1 MSNLKLYWKLVK
13 SCRKPLMIY
22 FSIFITVFFIYASFL
37 GDSKQTTM
45 FQEVEPDIV
54 WVDHDQSEASNAL
67 KSYMQDIAEIK
78 DVGDTKKDHE
88 DALFYG
94 FVSFIVEVPK
104 GFEDNLLAGKDTN
117 IACTSRPDE
126 VNASMLEMKI
136 ESYLSTMHIY
146 HESDPALKVSQLN
159 EKARQS
165 VDTKLDISMRSNEE
179 LNISQTLRSGFF
191 NYASY
196 IFMAL
201 TMLSVGLI
209 MTTIFKSNLQKR
221 DLVSPISSNKRN
233 FSLFVANILF
243 GSALWAVFM
252 VVIMFL
258 PNSDMWTLQGF
269 FYGLNLY
276 IYGMLCVSVG
286 FLFSCLLS
294 NKAHVGQALNGLTNI
309 VSLGSAFLGGAFVPQ
324 SLISESILTISH
336 FIPTYWYVKTNDT
349 LANLNDFNG
358 QQFYDILSY
367 MGIEVLF
374 LIACFM
380 IALLIMRNRKTQ
392 EAFISAGEQA

>member
-1 MSNLKLYWKLVK
+1 MSHLKLYWKLVK

-37 GDSKQTTM
+37 GDSKQTTI

-380 IALLIMRNRKTQ
+380 IALLIIRNRKTQ
-392 EAFISAGEQA
+392 EAFISAVEQA

>member
-1 MSNLKLYWKLVK
+1 
-13 SCRKPLMIY
+13 
-22 FSIFITVFFIYASFL
+22 
-37 GDSKQTTM
+37 
-45 FQEVEPDIV
+45 
-54 WVDHDQSEASNAL
+54 
-67 KSYMQDIAEIK
+67 
-78 DVGDTKKDHE
+78 
-88 DALFYG
+88 
-94 FVSFIVEVPK
+94 
-104 GFEDNLLAGKDTN
+104 
-117 IACTSRPDE
+117 
-126 VNASMLEMKI
+126 
-136 ESYLSTMHIY
+136 
-146 HESDPALKVSQLN
+146 
-159 EKARQS
+159 
-165 VDTKLDISMRSNEE
+165 
-179 LNISQTLRSGFF
+179 
-191 NYASY
+191 
-196 IFMAL
+196 MAL

>member
-1 MSNLKLYWKLVK
+1 MSHLKLYWKLVK

-94 FVSFIVEVPK
+94 FVSFIVEVPE

-136 ESYLSTMHIY
+136 EFYLSTMHIY

>member
-1 MSNLKLYWKLVK
+1 MSHLKLYWKLVK

-37 GDSKQTTM
+37 GDSKQTTI

-165 VDTKLDISMRSNEE
+165 VDTKLDTSMRSNEE

>member
-1 MSNLKLYWKLVK
+1 MSHLKLYWKLVK

-94 FVSFIVEVPK
+94 FVSFIVEVPE

>member
-1 MSNLKLYWKLVK
+1 MNHLKLYWKLVK
-13 SCRKPLMIY
+13 SCRKPLIIY
-22 FSIFITVFFIYASFL
+22 SSIFITVFFIYAMFL
-37 GDSKQTTM
+37 GDSKQTTV

-67 KSYMQDIAEIK
+67 KSYMNDISNIK
-78 DVGDTKKDHE
+78 EVGNSKKDHE

-94 FVSFIVEVPK
+94 FVSFIVEVPE
-104 GFEDNLLAGKDTN
+104 GFEDDLLAGKDTN

-136 ESYLSTMHIY
+136 NSFLSTMRIY

-196 IFMAL
+196 ILMAL
-201 TMLSVGLI
+201 MMLSVGLV

-221 DLVSPISSNKRN
+221 DLISPINSNQRN
-233 FSLFVANILF
+233 FSLFLANILY
-243 GSALWAVFM
+243 GSALWAIFM
-252 VVIMFL
+252 IVIMFL
-258 PNSDMWTLQGF
+258 PNSDMFSMHGF

-276 IYGMLCVSVG
+276 IYSILCVAIG

-294 NKAHVGQALNGLTNI
+294 NKPHASQALNGLTNI

-324 SLISESILTISH
+324 SMISDSILKISH
-336 FIPTYWYVKTNDT
+336 FIPTYWYVKANDT
-349 LANLNDFNG
+349 LTTLQEFSGKELRAL
-358 QQFYDILSY
+358 LSY
-367 MGIEVLF
+367 MGIEILF
-374 LIACFM
+374 LITFFL
-380 IALLIMRNRKTQ
+380 IALLIMRNRKSQ
-392 EAFISAGEQA
+392 EAFISVGKQA

>member
-1 MSNLKLYWKLVK
+1 MSHLKLYWKLVK

-54 WVDHDQSEASNAL
+54 WIDHDQSEASNAL
-67 KSYMQDIAEIK
+67 KSYMNDIAEIK
-78 DVGDTKKDHE
+78 DVGDTQKDHE

-94 FVSFIVEVPK
+94 FVSFIVEVPE

-146 HESDPALKVSQLN
+146 HESDPTLKVSQLN

-165 VDTKLDISMRSNEE
+165 MDTKLDISMRSNEE

-336 FIPTYWYVKTNDT
+336 FIPTYWYVKINDT

>member
-1 MSNLKLYWKLVK
+1 MSHLKLYWKLVK

-37 GDSKQTTM
+37 GDSKQTTI

-136 ESYLSTMHIY
+136 ESYLSTMYIY

-165 VDTKLDISMRSNEE
+165 VDTKLDISMHSNEE

-233 FSLFVANILF
+233 FSLFLANILF

-349 LANLNDFNG
+349 LANLNNFNG

>member
-1 MSNLKLYWKLVK
+1 MSHLKLYWKLVK

-37 GDSKQTTM
+37 GDSKQTTI

-136 ESYLSTMHIY
+136 ESYLSTMYIY

>member
-1 MSNLKLYWKLVK
+1 MNHLKLYWKLVK
-13 SCRKPLMIY
+13 SCRKPLIIY
-22 FSIFITVFFIYASFL
+22 SSIFISVFFIYAMFL

-54 WVDHDQSEASNAL
+54 WVDHDQSEASKAL
-67 KSYMQDIAEIK
+67 KSYMQDISKIK
-78 DVGDTKKDHE
+78 DVGDSKKDHE

-94 FVSFIVEVPK
+94 FVSFIVEVPE
-104 GFEDNLLAGKDTN
+104 GFEDDLLAGKDTN

-146 HESDPALKVSQLN
+146 HESNPTLKISQLN

-165 VDTKLDISMRSNEE
+165 VDTKVDISMRSNEE
-179 LNISQTLRSGFF
+179 LNISQTLCNGFF

-201 TMLSVGLI
+201 IMLSVGMI

-221 DLVSPISSNKRN
+221 DLISPISSNQRN
-233 FSLFVANILF
+233 FSLFLANILF
-243 GSALWAVFM
+243 GSALWVIFM
-252 VVIMFL
+252 LVIMFL
-258 PNSDMWTLQGF
+258 PNSDMWSLQGL

-276 IYGMLCVSVG
+276 IYGMLCVAAG

-309 VSLGSAFLGGAFVPQ
+309 ISLGSAFLGGAFVPQ
-324 SLISESILTISH
+324 SMISESILTISR
-336 FIPTYWYVKTNDT
+336 FIPTYWYVKANDT
-349 LANLNDFNG
+349 LASLNDFSG
-358 QQFYDILSY
+358 QEFHDILSY

-374 LIACFM
+374 IIACFM

-392 EAFISAGEQA
+392 EAFISVGDQA

>member
-1 MSNLKLYWKLVK
+1 MSHLKLYWKLVK

-37 GDSKQTTM
+37 GDSKQTTI

-358 QQFYDILSY
+358 QKFYDILSY

>member
-1 MSNLKLYWKLVK
+1 MSHLKLYWKLVK

-37 GDSKQTTM
+37 GDSKQTTI

-126 VNASMLEMKI
+126 VNASMLKMKI

>member
-1 MSNLKLYWKLVK
+1 MSHLKLYWKLVK

-37 GDSKQTTM
+37 GDSKQTTI

-336 FIPTYWYVKTNDT
+336 FIPTSWYVKTNDT

>member
-1 MSNLKLYWKLVK
+1 MSHLKLYWKLVK
-13 SCRKPLMIY
+13 SCRKPLIIY
-22 FSIFITVFFIYASFL
+22 SSIFISVFFIYAMFL

-54 WVDHDQSEASNAL
+54 WVDHDQSEASKAL
-67 KSYMQDIAEIK
+67 KSYMQDISKIK
-78 DVGDTKKDHE
+78 DVGDSKKDHE

-94 FVSFIVEVPK
+94 FVSFIVEVPE
-104 GFEDNLLAGKDTN
+104 GFEDDLLAGKDTN

-136 ESYLSTMHIY
+136 ESFLSTMHIY
-146 HESDPALKVSQLN
+146 HESDPTLKISQLN

-165 VDTKLDISMRSNEE
+165 VDTKVDISMRSNEE
-179 LNISQTLRSGFF
+179 LNISQTLCNGFF

-201 TMLSVGLI
+201 IMLSVGMI

-221 DLVSPISSNKRN
+221 DLISPISSNQRN
-233 FSLFVANILF
+233 FSLFLANILF
-243 GSALWAVFM
+243 GSALWVIFM
-252 VVIMFL
+252 LVIIFL
-258 PNSDMWTLQGF
+258 PNSDMWSLQGL

-276 IYGMLCVSVG
+276 IYGMLCVAAG

-309 VSLGSAFLGGAFVPQ
+309 ISLGSAFLGGAFVPQ
-324 SLISESILTISH
+324 AMISESILTISR
-336 FIPTYWYVKTNDT
+336 FIPTYWYVKANDT
-349 LANLNDFNG
+349 LATLNDFSG
-358 QQFYDILSY
+358 QQFHDILSY

-374 LIACFM
+374 VIACFM

-392 EAFISAGEQA
+392 EAFISAGDQA

>member
-1 MSNLKLYWKLVK
+1 MSHLKLYWKLVK

-37 GDSKQTTM
+37 GDSKQTTI

-286 FLFSCLLS
+286 ILFSCLLS

>member
-1 MSNLKLYWKLVK
+1 MSHLKLYWKLVK

-37 GDSKQTTM
+37 GDSKQTTI

-54 WVDHDQSEASNAL
+54 WIDHDQSEASNAL
-67 KSYMQDIAEIK
+67 KSYMNDIAEIK

-94 FVSFIVEVPK
+94 FVSFIVEVPE

-146 HESDPALKVSQLN
+146 HESDPTLKVSQLN

>member
-1 MSNLKLYWKLVK
+1 MSHLKLYWKLVK

>member
-1 MSNLKLYWKLVK
+1 MSHLKLYWKLVK

-37 GDSKQTTM
+37 GDSKQTTI

-78 DVGDTKKDHE
+78 GVGDTKKDHE

>member
-1 MSNLKLYWKLVK
+1 MNHLKLYWKLVK
-13 SCRKPLMIY
+13 SCRKPLIIY
-22 FSIFITVFFIYASFL
+22 SSIFISVFFIYAMFL

-54 WVDHDQSEASNAL
+54 WADHDQSEASKAL
-67 KSYMQDIAEIK
+67 KSYMQDISKIK
-78 DVGDTKKDHE
+78 DVGDSKKDHE

-94 FVSFIVEVPK
+94 YVSFIVEVPE
-104 GFEDNLLAGKDTN
+104 GFEDDLLAGKDTN

-136 ESYLSTMHIY
+136 ESFLSTMHIY

-179 LNISQTLRSGFF
+179 LNISQTLRNGFF

-201 TMLSVGLI
+201 IMLSVGMI

-221 DLVSPISSNKRN
+221 DLISPISSNKRN
-233 FSLFVANILF
+233 FSLFLANILF
-243 GSALWAVFM
+243 GSALWAIFM
-252 VVIMFL
+252 IVIMFL
-258 PNSDMWTLQGF
+258 PNSDMWSLQGL

-276 IYGMLCVSVG
+276 IYGMLCVAVG

-309 VSLGSAFLGGAFVPQ
+309 ISLGSAFLGGAFVPQ
-324 SLISESILTISH
+324 SMINESILTISH
-336 FIPTYWYVKTNDT
+336 FIPTYWYVKANDT

-358 QQFYDILSY
+358 QEFHDILSY

-392 EAFISAGEQA
+392 EAFISVGDQA

>member
-1 MSNLKLYWKLVK
+1 MSHLKLYWKLVK

-37 GDSKQTTM
+37 GDSKQTTI

-54 WVDHDQSEASNAL
+54 WIDHDQSEASNAL

-94 FVSFIVEVPK
+94 FVSFIVEVPE

-136 ESYLSTMHIY
+136 ESYLSTMYIY

>member
-1 MSNLKLYWKLVK
+1 MSHLKLYWKLVK

-37 GDSKQTTM
+37 GDSKQTTI

-392 EAFISAGEQA
+392 EAFISAGEQV

>member
-1 MSNLKLYWKLVK
+1 MSHLKLYWKLVK
-13 SCRKPLMIY
+13 SCRKPLIIY
-22 FSIFITVFFIYASFL
+22 SSIFISVFFIYAMFL

-54 WVDHDQSEASNAL
+54 WVDHDQSEASKAL
-67 KSYMQDIAEIK
+67 KSYMQDISKIK
-78 DVGDTKKDHE
+78 DVGDSKKDHE

-94 FVSFIVEVPK
+94 FVSFIVEVPED
-104 GFEDNLLAGKDTN
+104 FEDDLLAGKDTN
-117 IACTSRPDE
+117 ITCTSRPDE

-146 HESDPALKVSQLN
+146 HESDPTLKVSQLN

-165 VDTKLDISMRSNEE
+165 VDTKVDISMRSNEE
-179 LNISQTLRSGFF
+179 LNISQTLCNGFF

-201 TMLSVGLI
+201 IMLSVGMI

-221 DLVSPISSNKRN
+221 DLISPISSNQRN
-233 FSLFVANILF
+233 FSLFLANILF
-243 GSALWAVFM
+243 GSALWVIFM
-252 VVIMFL
+252 LVIIFL
-258 PNSDMWTLQGF
+258 PNSDMWSLQGL

-276 IYGMLCVSVG
+276 IYGMLCVAAG

-309 VSLGSAFLGGAFVPQ
+309 ISLGSAFLGGAFVPQ
-324 SLISESILTISH
+324 AMISESILTISR
-336 FIPTYWYVKTNDT
+336 FIPTYWYVKANDT
-349 LANLNDFNG
+349 LATLNDFSG
-358 QQFYDILSY
+358 QQFHDILSY

-374 LIACFM
+374 VIACFM

-392 EAFISAGEQA
+392 EAFISAGDQA

>member
-1 MSNLKLYWKLVK
+1 MSHLKLYWKLVK

-37 GDSKQTTM
+37 GDSKQTTI

>member
-1 MSNLKLYWKLVK
+1 M
-13 SCRKPLMIY
+13 
-22 FSIFITVFFIYASFL
+22 
-37 GDSKQTTM
+37 
-45 FQEVEPDIV
+45 
-54 WVDHDQSEASNAL
+54 
-67 KSYMQDIAEIK
+67 
-78 DVGDTKKDHE
+78 
-88 DALFYG
+88 
-94 FVSFIVEVPK
+94 SFIVEVPK

-367 MGIEVLF
+367 MGIEVLV